1 MPLLRYFVFVGSA
14 LMLLLLA
21 VNWLLP
27 EVKTESVHADTEKP
41 VIRISSIE
49 KLPEKVDFDTNSP
62 TIVPSPTMVVIN
74 PPVPQSAFVF
84 VQITPGALASFS
96 LVTRAARTAGAV
108 AKPHTTNKIDR
119 RPALP
124 NINAT
129 TDDTAPAASVIRLS
143 LIDAMR
149 SQFGQSFF
157 KLN

>member
-1 MPLLRYFVFVGSA
+1 MPLLRYFGFVGSA

-27 EVKTESVHADTEKP
+27 EVKTESVHAETEKP

-62 TIVPSPTMVVIN
+62 TIVPSSTMVVIN

-96 LVTRAARTAGAV
+96 LVTRAGRTAEAV
-108 AKPHTTNKIDR
+108 AKPHFPKKLDR
-119 RPALP
+119 RPAIP

-129 TDDTAPAASVIRLS
+129 THDTAPAASLIRLS

-149 SQFGQSFF
+149 SRFGKGVFE
-157 KLN
+157 LN